1 MAARQLRVS
10 VRHEAGVAILDLH
23 GDIDGR
29 AKDVLER
36 TYTTAERQHPAAI
49 LLNASQVTYINSKG
63 IALLVVLLRR
73 ATKSGRRLWICGLSE
88 HYQEIFRITRLS
100 DYIAVSPDETSA
112 LAEIQQHDAI
122 VPSPAG

>member
-10 VRHEAGVAILDLH
+10 VRHEPGVAILDLH

-29 AKDVLER
+29 AEDVLER
-36 TYTTAERQHPAAI
+36 AYTTAEGQHPAAI

-73 ATKSGRRLWICGLSE
+73 ATKSGRRLWICGLNE